1 MMRAGHSRRAGL
13 LLIAGPLLYR
23 LPMSVTKIRAF
34 PHCREAPAYPVCPRC
49 DGTMEREYMAFCSRC
64 GQKLDWQHYPHAR
77 ILYVGMDGDARP
89 GGPAPPR

>member
-34 PHCREAPAYPVCPRC
+34 PHCREAPAC

-89 GGPAPPR
+89 GGPAPSR